1 MIRVK
6 ISQIR
11 PGMRGICVTGT
22 IVSIGDVRVVE
33 TRYGP
38 ARVAQAVLRDESGS
52 IILNLWRGQIDTV
65 RQGDTVRV
73 ENAFVRTFR
82 GQMELNVGRDGRI
95 SVVRRVRP

>member
-1 MIRVK
+1 MIRLK

-11 PGMRGICVTGT
+11 PGMRGICITG
-22 IVSIGDVRVVE
+22 IIESIDDVKVVE
-33 TRYGP
+33 TRFGP

-52 IILNLWRGQIDTV
+52 IILNLWRGQIDAV
-65 RQGDTVRV
+65 REGDTVRV

-95 SVVRRVRP
+95 SVMRRAKP